1 MNTKKKKNQKI
12 KQGYFLHVK
21 WGDLMRKEYN
31 FSNAR
36 KNPYISK
43 DIEQI
48 TITLDSNILNY
59 FKNKATKTGIPYQ
72 VLITSYLKDCVKKNR
87 KLEIN

>member
-1 MNTKKKKNQKI
+1 
-12 KQGYFLHVK
+12 
-21 WGDLMRKEYN
+21 MRKEYN

-48 TITLDSNILNY
+48 IITLDSNILNY
-59 FKNKATKTGIPYQ
+59 FKNKATKTAIPYQ

-87 KLEIN
+87 ELEIN